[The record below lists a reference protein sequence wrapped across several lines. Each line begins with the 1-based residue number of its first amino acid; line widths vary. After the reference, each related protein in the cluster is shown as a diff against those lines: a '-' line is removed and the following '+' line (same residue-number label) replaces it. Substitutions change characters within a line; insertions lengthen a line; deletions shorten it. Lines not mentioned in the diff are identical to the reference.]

1 MATTKRVAVDNM
13 NTLSSLKAER
23 LNYKTPKERA
33 RINDS
38 VPVEQRMQ
46 IVDER
51 KQYEEADKL
60 TQIQPKF
67 SEDSRT
73 HSIVSS
79 LAFFFGSP
87 VGAELT
93 DSGTVEYKFTSHG
106 LIKWRID
113 EFFKSRD
120 INNVMTSICDVIL
133 STDDEELVAR
143 VYDEIKKSN
152 VVSDRQKKSVNHF
165 FDKLFQFR
173 KASQSRRNAQIGN
186 EIMNSMQRLPEEQRK
201 AILQQLGMTAESPVG
216 ASNVS
221 SNS

>member
-1 MATTKRVAVDNM
+1 M
-13 NTLSSLKAER
+13 NTMPSWKAER

-51 KQYEEADKL
+51 KQYEETDKL

-93 DSGTVEYKFTSHG
+93 DSGTVEYKQTSQG

-120 INNVMTSICDVIL
+120 INNVMISMCDVIL
-133 STDDEELVAR
+133 STDDEELIAR
-143 VYDEIKKSN
+143 VHDEIRKSN
-152 VVSDRQKKSVNHF
+152 AVSDRQKKSVNHF
-165 FDKLFQFR
+165 FDKLFKFR
-173 KASQSRRNAQIGN
+173 KANQSRRNAQISN
-186 EIMNSMQRLPEEQRK
+186 EIMNNMQLLPEEQQK
-201 AILQQLGMTAESPVG
+201 AILQQFGITATGPVEMK
-216 ASNVS
+216 NVS
-221 SNS
+221 SKS